1 MSTAYEPNIQGAIAV
16 LRDLMIANSFTMTRE
31 PYEPNYR
38 GLCDAVIDLKEGF
51 PSFAPLQVGF
61 DATAFENVTEGDALY
76 MRTSDGQVGKA
87 TAADGTSEAATVV
100 GFANATANANT
111 TVKVIVVGLKTM
123 SSLDAGD
130 LYFLSPSTS
139 GAITLTPPSSAGQ
152 AVVRLGEAA
161 TTTTFAIQI
170 EPPIKLS

>member
-61 DATAFENVTEGDALY
+61 DATAFETVTEGDALY

-100 GFANATANANT
+100 GFANSLASANA

-130 LYFLSPSTS
+130 LYFLSPSTA

-161 TTTTFAIQI
+161 TTTTLAIQI

>member
-38 GLCDAVIDLKEGF
+38 GLVDAVIDLKEGF
-51 PSFAPLQVGF
+51 PTFAPLQVGF

-130 LYFLSPSTS
+130 LYFLSPSTA

-161 TTTTFAIQI
+161 TTTTLAIQI

>member
-1 MSTAYEPNIQGAIAV
+1 MPTAYEPNIQGAIAV

-61 DATAFENVTEGDALY
+61 DATAFEDVSEGDALY

-100 GFANATANANT
+100 GFANANT
-111 TVKVIVVGLKTM
+111 SFGNIVKVIVVGLKTM

-130 LYFLSPSTS
+130 LYFLSPSTA

>member
-1 MSTAYEPNIQGAIAV
+1 MATGYEPNVEGAITV
-16 LRDLMIANSFTMTRE
+16 LVDLMTANSFTMTRQ

-38 GLCDAVIDLKEGF
+38 GLVDAVIDVKEGF
-51 PSFAPLQVGF
+51 PNFAPLQVGF
-61 DATAFENVTEGDALY
+61 NATAFENVSEGEALY

-87 TAADGTSEAATVV
+87 SAADGTVENATVV
-100 GFANATANANT
+100 GFANADATANS
-111 TVKVIVVGLKTM
+111 TVKVIVVGIKTM
-123 SSLDAGD
+123 SGLDAGD
-130 LYFLSPSTS
+130 LYFLSPSTA

-161 TTTTFAIQI
+161 TTTSLAIQI

>member
-38 GLCDAVIDLKEGF
+38 GLVDAVIDLKEGF
-51 PSFAPLQVGF
+51 PTFAPLQVGF
-61 DATAFENVTEGDALY
+61 DATAFENVSDGDALY

-100 GFANATANANT
+100 GFANADASANS
-111 TVKVIVVGLKTM
+111 TVKVIVVGLKTITG
-123 SSLDAGD
+123 LDAGD
-130 LYFLSPSTS
+130 LFFLSPSTA
-139 GAITLTPPSSAGQ
+139 GAITLTPPSTAGQ
-152 AVVRLGEAA
+152 AVVRLGEASSA
-161 TTTTFAIQI
+161 TSFAIQI